1 MNGARCPSPPEDTP
15 IDLASLI
22 TAFATLFVIVDPI
35 GLAPIFVAL
44 TQGMNARERRRIGLR
59 AVVISAIV
67 LAVFALFGDGLL
79 RAIGISMPAFQIAG
93 GVLLFLTALD
103 MLFQRRTER
112 REEQG
117 ANAEDD
123 HDPSVFP
130 LATPLIAG
138 PGAIATMILL
148 SNKAEGIAGQ
158 FAVQGVML
166 LVLGCVLAL
175 FFMAS
180 GIERALGRTGT
191 LVVTRLLGMLLA
203 ALAIQF
209 VIDGL
214 KGTGLWVLPV

>member
-1 MNGARCPSPPEDTP
+1 MHGARCPSPPEDTP